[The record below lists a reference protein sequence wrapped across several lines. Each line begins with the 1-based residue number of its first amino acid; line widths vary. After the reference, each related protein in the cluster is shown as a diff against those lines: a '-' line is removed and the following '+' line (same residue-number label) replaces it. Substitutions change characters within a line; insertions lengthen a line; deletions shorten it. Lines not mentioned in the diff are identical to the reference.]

1 MVGTMRLVYAAAAW
15 LFVGAVVVQVFLAGL
30 GLFAGAKNFDLHAF
44 FGFTVVHLIS
54 LLLVILGALGR
65 VGRRN
70 MWLGVLLF
78 VLIGVQVSLPGL
90 RTDLPL
96 AAAIHPVNALLI
108 FWLGA
113 AHRLTGKARHRG
125 AIGRGEADTSRTH
138 SHGTVTCFGAARW
151 ATATTA

>member
-30 GLFAGAKNFDLHAF
+30 GLFAGAENFELHAF

-70 MWLGVLLF
+70 IWLAVLLF

-90 RTDLPL
+90 RADLPL
-96 AAAIHPVNALLI
+96 VAAIHPANALLI
-108 FWLGA
+108 FWLGLHIA
-113 AHRLTGKARHRG
+113 LRARRVIG
-125 AIGRGEADTSRTH
+125 APSVEAKQMP
-138 SHGTVTCFGAARW
+138 AEPMP
-151 ATATTA
+151 TAP

>member
-96 AAAIHPVNALLI
+96 VAAIHPVNALLI
-108 FWLGA
+108 FWLGLHIA
-113 AHRLTGKARHRG
+113 LRAGLVIG
-125 AIGRGEADTSRTH
+125 APSVEAKPMPAEPMPTEP
-138 SHGTVTCFGAARW
+138 
-151 ATATTA
+151 

>member
-96 AAAIHPVNALLI
+96 VAAIHPVNALLI
-108 FWLGA
+108 CWLGLHIA
-113 AHRLTGKARHRG
+113 LRAGLVIG
-125 AIGRGEADTSRTH
+125 APSVEAKPMPAEPMPTEP
-138 SHGTVTCFGAARW
+138 
-151 ATATTA
+151 